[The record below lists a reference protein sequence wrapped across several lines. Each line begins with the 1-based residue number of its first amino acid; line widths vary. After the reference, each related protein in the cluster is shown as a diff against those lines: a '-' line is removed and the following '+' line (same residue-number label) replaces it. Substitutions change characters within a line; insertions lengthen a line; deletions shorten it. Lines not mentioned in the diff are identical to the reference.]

1 MIRLFENFDLKPYNT
16 FAINAKASSFFEFT
30 EIEDLLAFID
40 NKQIPSNYFV
50 IGGGSNL
57 LFINDFDGLIIYPNI
72 PGISVQNED
81 RNHVYVEA
89 GAGVKWDE
97 LVDYAVKYE
106 LGGVENLSNIPGKV
120 GASPVQNIGAYGV
133 EVKDCIHSVKGV
145 FVETGQQFEF
155 FNDECRFGYRDSIFK
170 NELKNKIVVT
180 SVTYRLDKFPEF
192 NLEYGALNKEVEL
205 LGEVNLNNVRK
216 AVIQIRD
223 SKLPDPKVLGN
234 AGSFFKN
241 PVVEPETV
249 ESLKSRFSNLPVYE
263 SQEAGK
269 LKVAAGWLIDQCGW
283 KGYREGNVGV
293 HQDQALVLV
302 NYGNATG
309 SEIVSLAQKIQ
320 NSVFEKFGISI
331 SPEVNI
337 IGNKQ

>member
-1 MIRLFENFDLKPYNT
+1 MIRYFEKFDLKPYNT
-16 FAINAKASSFFEFT
+16 FGIRAKADSFFEFT
-30 EIEDLLAFID
+30 ETDDLLAFIG
-40 NKQIPSNYFV
+40 NKQIPSDFFV

-57 LFINDFDGLIIYPNI
+57 LFVSDFNGLIIYPNI
-72 PGISVQNED
+72 PGISIKDED

-89 GAGVKWDE
+89 GAGVVWDD
-97 LVDYAVKYE
+97 LIDYAVKCGF
-106 LGGVENLSNIPGKV
+106 GGVENLSNIPGKV

-145 FVETGQQFEF
+145 FVDNGQQFEF
-155 FNDECRFGYRDSIFK
+155 VNDECRFGYRDSIFK

-180 SVTYRLDKFPEF
+180 SVTYKLDKFPEF
-192 NLEYGALNKEVEL
+192 NLEYGALKHEVESF
-205 LGEVNLNNVRK
+205 GEVNLQNIRRS
-216 AVIQIRD
+216 VIQIRD
-223 SKLPDPKVLGN
+223 SKLPDPKLLGN

-241 PVVEPETV
+241 PVIEPEIV
-249 ESLKSRFSNLPVYE
+249 DRLKSKFGNFPVYE

-283 KGYREGNVGV
+283 KGYRDGDVGV
-293 HQDQALVLV
+293 HKDQALVLV
-302 NYGNATG
+302 NYGNASG
-309 SEIVSLAQKIQ
+309 HDVVNLSQKIQ

-337 IGNKQ
+337 IGSQQ